1 MKRTLALAA
10 TSVMVCAMT
19 VHAQTPA
26 PSSKIAVIQF
36 QLAVTQTNEFQRN
49 YADLQKKWDPKRQ
62 ELQAINTQIDNLTK
76 ELQSQAST
84 LSPAEQQSRA
94 QAIQDKKRQAQ
105 RMQDDDQSDYQTDMQ
120 DMINDMAQKV
130 GAELQTYAREHSFT
144 VVLDATQSQNQAPEV
159 LYWSP
164 ATDITK
170 AVVDAYNTKSGI
182 PAPPPQ
188 APAPTTA
195 PKPGAAPRP
204 GTTHRPAAT
213 H

>member
-1 MKRTLALAA
+1 MKRMLALAA
-10 TSVMVCAMT
+10 TSAMVCAMT
-19 VHAQTPA
+19 VHAQSAAST
-26 PSSKIAVIQF
+26 SKIAVIQF

-49 YADLQKKWDPKRQ
+49 YADLQKKYDPKRQ
-62 ELQAINTQIDNLTK
+62 ELQALNTQIDNLTK

-84 LSPAEQQSRA
+84 LSPAVQQSRA

-105 RMQDDDQSDYQTDMQ
+105 RMQDDDQSDYQSDMQ
-120 DMINDMAQKV
+120 DMLNDMAQKV
-130 GAELQTYAREHSFT
+130 GSELQTYAREHGFT
-144 VVLDATQSQNQAPEV
+144 VVLDATQAQNQAPEV

-164 ATDITK
+164 ATDITR

-188 APAPTTA
+188 APAPSA
-195 PKPGAAPRP
+195 VPRP
-204 GTTHRPAAT
+204 GATHRPAT

>member
-1 MKRTLALAA
+1 MKRTLALAV
-10 TSVMVCAMT
+10 TSAMVCAMT
-19 VHAQTPA
+19 IHAQTASA
-26 PSSKIAVIQF
+26 PNKVAVIQF

-62 ELQAINTQIDNLTK
+62 ELQAINTQIENMTK
-76 ELQSQAST
+76 ELQSQGST
-84 LSPAEQQSRA
+84 LSQAQQQSRA
-94 QAIQDKKRQAQ
+94 QAIQDKQRQAK
-105 RMQDDDQSDYQTDMQ
+105 RMQDDDQSDYQSDMQ
-120 DMINDMAQKV
+120 EMINDMAQKV
-130 GAELQTYAREHSFT
+130 GAELQTYAREHGYT
-144 VVLDATQSQNQAPEV
+144 VVLDATQSQQQAPEV

-188 APAPTTA
+188 APAPTSA
-195 PKPGAAPRP
+195 PKPAPGA
-204 GTTHRPAAT
+204 THRPTT

>member
-1 MKRTLALAA
+1 MKRTLALVA

-26 PSSKIAVIQF
+26 STSKIAVIQF

-120 DMINDMAQKV
+120 DMINGMAQKV
-130 GAELQTYAREHSFT
+130 GAELQTYARERGFT

-195 PKPGAAPRP
+195 PRPGA
-204 GTTHRPAAT
+204 THRPAT

>member
-10 TSVMVCAMT
+10 TLAMVCAMAA
-19 VHAQTPA
+19 HAQAA
-26 PSSKIAVIQF
+26 PSTSKIAVIQF

-49 YADLQKKWDPKRQ
+49 YADLQKKFDPKRQ
-62 ELQAINTQIDNLTK
+62 ELQTINTQIDTMTK
-76 ELQSQAST
+76 DLQSKAST

-105 RMQDDDQSDYQTDMQ
+105 RMQDDDQSDYQSDMQ

-130 GAELQTYAREHSFT
+130 GSELQAYAREHGYT

-195 PKPGAAPRP
+195 PKAAPGA
-204 GTTHRPAAT
+204 THRPAT

>member
-1 MKRTLALAA
+1 
-10 TSVMVCAMT
+10 MT
-19 VHAQTPA
+19 IHAQTASA
-26 PSSKIAVIQF
+26 PNKVAVIQF

-62 ELQAINTQIDNLTK
+62 ELQAINTQIENMTK
-76 ELQSQAST
+76 ELQSQGST
-84 LSPAEQQSRA
+84 LSQAQQQSRA
-94 QAIQDKKRQAQ
+94 QAIQDKQRQAK
-105 RMQDDDQSDYQTDMQ
+105 RMQDDDQSDYQSDMQ
-120 DMINDMAQKV
+120 EMINDMAQKV
-130 GAELQTYAREHSFT
+130 GAELQTYAREHGYT
-144 VVLDATQSQNQAPEV
+144 VVLDATQSQQQAPEV

-188 APAPTTA
+188 APAPTSA
-195 PKPGAAPRP
+195 PKPAPGA
-204 GTTHRPAAT
+204 THRPTT

>member
-1 MKRTLALAA
+1 MIPMKRTLALAA
-10 TSVMVCAMT
+10 AAAMVCAMAA
-19 VHAQTPA
+19 HAQSA
-26 PSSKIAVIQF
+26 PSTNKIAVIQF
-36 QLAVTQTNEFQRN
+36 QLAVTQTNEFQRD
-49 YADLQKKWDPKRQ
+49 YADLQKKYDPKRE
-62 ELQAINTQIDNLTK
+62 ELQTINNQIDSMTK
-76 ELQSQAST
+76 ELQAQAST
-84 LSPAEQQSRA
+84 LSQAQQQSRA

-105 RMQDDDQSDYQTDMQ
+105 RMQDDDQGDYQSDMQ
-120 DMINDMAQKV
+120 DLINNTAQKV
-130 GAELQTYAREHSFT
+130 GGELQTYAREHGYT

-188 APAPTTA
+188 APAPT
-195 PKPGAAPRP
+195 AAPRSAP
-204 GTTHRPAAT
+204 GATHRPAT

>member
-1 MKRTLALAA
+1 MKRTLALVVISA
-10 TSVMVCAMT
+10 MVCAMA
-19 VHAQTPA
+19 VHAQTA
-26 PSSKIAVIQF
+26 TSTNKVAVIQF

-62 ELQAINTQIDNLTK
+62 ELQALNTQIDTLTK
-76 ELQSQAST
+76 ALQAQAST
-84 LSPAEQQSRA
+84 LSPSEQQSRA

-130 GAELQTYAREHSFT
+130 GAELQTYAREHGYT
-144 VVLDATQSQNQAPEV
+144 VVLDATQSQQQAPEV
-159 LYWSP
+159 LYWAP

-170 AVVDAYNTKSGI
+170 EVVDAYNAKSGV
-182 PAPPPQ
+182 PAPPPS

-195 PKPGAAPRP
+195 PKPAPGA
-204 GTTHRPAAT
+204 THRPTT